1 MEREILLLGDAR
13 LYQVCEPVRR
23 EELAAMPALIADM
36 RDTILAYRR
45 KMGAGRAIAAPQ
57 IGVMKR
63 VVCMCLEDAPVAFLN
78 PVLSFPDGEMM
89 EVLDDCMSFPHLL
102 VRLKRHRRCA
112 VRYRDLDWAER
123 EWALEGRPVGAFAA
137 RMRPSGWRAGHHAR
151 RESARLCH
159 AGALKEGSMKTG
171 LVLEGGGIARHLY
184 GGRAGRDGRGGAAR
198 GV

>member
-23 EELAAMPALIADM
+23 EELAEMPALIADM

-63 VVCMCLEDAPVAFLN
+63 VVCMCLENAPVAFFE
-78 PVLSFPDGEMM
+78 PPCFLSPDGEMM

-102 VRLKRHRRCA
+102 VRLKA
-112 VRYRDLDWAER
+112 
-123 EWALEGRPVGAFAA
+123 
-137 RMRPSGWRAGHHAR
+137 PSPLR
-151 RESARLCH
+151 
-159 AGALKEGSMKTG
+159 GALS
-171 LVLEGGGIARHLY
+171 RP
-184 GGRAGRDGRGGAAR
+184 
-198 GV
+198 

>member
-13 LYQVCEPVRR
+13 LYQVCNPVRR

-89 EVLDDCMSFPHLL
+89 EVLDDCMSFPGLAVK
-102 VRLKRHRRCA
+102 VRRHRRCA
-112 VRYRDLDWAER
+112 LEYTDESGTPQRLE
-123 EWALEGRPVGAFAA
+123 LEGDISELVQHEYDHLDGILAT
-137 RMRPSGWRAGHHAR
+137 MRAVDSK
-151 RESARLCH
+151 SFYMMQI
-159 AGALKEGSMKTG
+159 K
-171 LVLEGGGIARHLY
+171 
-184 GGRAGRDGRGGAAR
+184 RDF
-198 GV
+198 

>member
-63 VVCMCLEDAPVAFLN
+63 VVCMCLQDEPVAFLN
-78 PVLSFPDGEMM
+78 PALSFPDGEMM

-102 VRLKRHRRCA
+102 VRLKRHRRCV

-123 EWALEGRPVGAFAA
+123 EWALEGDLSELLQHECDHLDGVLATMRAA
-137 RMRPSGWRAGHHAR
+137 SPRDFVMRAR
-151 RESARLCH
+151 
-159 AGALKEGSMKTG
+159 
-171 LVLEGGGIARHLY
+171 
-184 GGRAGRDGRGGAAR
+184 
-198 GV
+198 